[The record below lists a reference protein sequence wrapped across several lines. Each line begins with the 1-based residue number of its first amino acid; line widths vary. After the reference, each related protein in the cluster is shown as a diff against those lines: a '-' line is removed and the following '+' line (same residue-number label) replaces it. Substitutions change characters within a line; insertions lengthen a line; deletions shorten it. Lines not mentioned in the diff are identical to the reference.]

1 MSSNKK
7 TKPKKNIHQGPIR
20 WINHHLGPFMLLHG
34 ATVVIVVIVI
44 VGSGSV
50 CVVLKKRNISKLT
63 NKKTNVKN
71 EPNDG

>member
-1 MSSNKK
+1 MSSSKK
-7 TKPKKNIHQGPIR
+7 TKPKKNIHQRPIQR
-20 WINHHLGPFMLLHG
+20 INHHFGPFMLLHG
-34 ATVVIVVIVI
+34 ATVVIIIVVI

-63 NKKTNVKN
+63 NKKTNLKN